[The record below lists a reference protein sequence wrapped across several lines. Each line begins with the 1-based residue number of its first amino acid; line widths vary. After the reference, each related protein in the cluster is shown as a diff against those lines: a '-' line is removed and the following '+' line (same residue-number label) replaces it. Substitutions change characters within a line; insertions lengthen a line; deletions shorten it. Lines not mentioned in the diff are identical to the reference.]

1 MKLEAQQLAAYLVK
15 LPPARLLA
23 LDLVNRINAAGQAGM
38 LDAVTLMQMSPEI
51 EAALEQAER
60 LTNTNRRIV
69 RQCLQL
75 TPIPLPKVPL
85 GF

>member
-1 MKLEAQQLAAYLVK
+1 MKLEARQLAAYLVK
-15 LPPARLLA
+15 LKPAQLLA
-23 LDLVNRINAAGQAGM
+23 LDLVNRINAAGEAGT

-60 LTNTNRRIV
+60 VATSNRRIV
-69 RQCLQL
+69 RQCLDL
-75 TPIPLPKVPL
+75 PPIPLPKVPL